1 MSRILLMLS
10 ASLLLLNGCGRT
22 ISTVDSAYLKPS
34 TSSTLADKNR
44 HDLMASSHLETG
56 VQYVIPTPQGTP
68 QPKETSA
75 KKSAKAT
82 AGDDNT
88 EAETSDA
95 SSEKKTN

>member
-1 MSRILLMLS
+1 MSRILLILS

-22 ISTVDSAYLKPS
+22 VSTVDSAYLKPS

-56 VQYVIPTPQGTP
+56 VQYVIPETQGTP

-75 KKSAKAT
+75 KKSVKA
-82 AGDDNT
+82 ASED
-88 EAETSDA
+88 ETTDEETPQA
-95 SSEKKTN
+95 SSEKKN